1 LLARRGAR
9 DSAVAACDQRAFTR
23 PELDEEA
30 TMGSE
35 RRAADVVGLSVDDY
49 YEFGTGGDST
59 FGYFQGGVGVSMPL
73 AFIPA
78 AFGSWQIKTG
88 VNVLHLGGNL
98 RDVNRDR
105 DRTEIIGTVGLA
117 FTY

>member
-1 LLARRGAR
+1 LLASRGAR
-9 DSAVAACDQRAFTR
+9 DSAVAACDQRPFTT

-30 TMGSE
+30 T
-35 RRAADVVGLSVDDY
+35 
-49 YEFGTGGDST
+49 T
-59 FGYFQGGVGVSMPL
+59 
-73 AFIPA
+73 FIPA

-98 RDVNRDR
+98 RDVNKDR